1 MKNETITDFKHFKI
15 GTVFNRINP
24 DREPSII
31 AESIQIRYPS
41 RLNAMAIDPSK
52 ITENN
57 NMIYT
62 PGEIVFSIGIF
73 ITVKVKLLNEN
84 VINISNEY
92 TDKNTVIKHICL
104 IMKDM
109 LNYSGGFQVTLID
122 YHPYRH
128 CGFGSTGCLQAA
140 VASCINHLLGQPFD
154 NETLI
159 KLLARNYGE
168 EIDGNDEYL
177 NPVQCIGGSASSGLM
192 NGGVIV
198 VAGENTVIA
207 KGSISDDYRVLIG
220 IPKNIEI
227 SDSVSQFNNEKE
239 NLHKFNET
247 GLKHK
252 NIIAYQ
258 VLHKFLPAIYNGD
271 LSAMGDVIFDYRYNM
286 GSIQNCSYT
295 YKELPNLM
303 SNLAFLKKDN
313 IVDVLSISS
322 VGPAI
327 FIIADEKKMDY
338 CRRIFEENN
347 LTTIETCVYNHSY
360 HVEEIENEK
369 S

>member
-1 MKNETITDFKHFKI
+1 MKNETINDFKHFKV

-24 DREPSII
+24 DREPRIS
-31 AESIQIRYPS
+31 AKSVQIKYPS

-57 NMIYT
+57 NMVYT

-84 VINISNEY
+84 IIEVNNEY
-92 TDKNTVIKHICL
+92 ANKNTVIKHICL

-109 LNYSGGFQVTLID
+109 LKYSGGFQITLID

-140 VASCINHLLGQPFD
+140 VASCVNHLFGQPFN

-168 EIDGNDEYL
+168 EIDSDDEYL
-177 NPVQCIGGSASSGLM
+177 NPVQCIGGSASSGLI

-207 KGSISDDYRVLIG
+207 KGNISDEYRVLVG
-220 IPKNIEI
+220 IPENIKI
-227 SDSVSQFNNEKE
+227 SDSVSQFNDEKE
-239 NLHKFNET
+239 NLHKFFET

-252 NIIAYQ
+252 ETIAYQ

-271 LSAMGDVIFDYRYNM
+271 LSTMGDVIFD
-286 GSIQNCSYT
+286 
-295 YKELPNLM
+295 
-303 SNLAFLKKDN
+303 
-313 IVDVLSISS
+313 
-322 VGPAI
+322 
-327 FIIADEKKMDY
+327 
-338 CRRIFEENN
+338 
-347 LTTIETCVYNHSY
+347 
-360 HVEEIENEK
+360 
-369 S
+369 